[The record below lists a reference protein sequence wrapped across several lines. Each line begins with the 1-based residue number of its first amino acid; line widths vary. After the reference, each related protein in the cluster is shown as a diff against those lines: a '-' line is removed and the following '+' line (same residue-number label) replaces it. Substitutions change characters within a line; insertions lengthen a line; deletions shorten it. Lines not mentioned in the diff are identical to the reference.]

1 MNSLPTRDHLIP
13 IQKEKKKLN
22 NLSAIAFKTE
32 EEEW

>member
-13 IQKEKKKLN
+13 IQKEKKI